1 MPSSDP
7 GDGNVAVTCTRLLNA
22 LDRARAII
30 AHRAGP
36 MSELSVDHAMALTLE
51 TATVHSLAGE
61 ALEEARAAERRK
73 PVQLQLTREQAI
85 ELSLLLSTATCMYGN
100 TKVDEAVQRDVKD
113 VAAPVLAAIE
123 RATRKVSDGAGG

>member
-1 MPSSDP
+1 
-7 GDGNVAVTCTRLLNA
+7 
-22 LDRARAII
+22 
-30 AHRAGP
+30 

>member
-1 MPSSDP
+1 MVDKKVRIWSELMSS
-7 GDGNVAVTCTRLLNA
+7 
-22 LDRARAII
+22 LDKARALLL
-30 AHRAGP
+30 AVGSTDFRTG
-36 MSELSVDHAMALTLE
+36 HAMTLIVE
-51 TATVHSLAGE
+51 TSTVHTLAGE
-61 ALEEARAAERRK
+61 LHDAIRAEEAQE